1 MADKSEG
8 AADLSEQIKAIQ
20 AELLALTE
28 SVRSFSSEKA
38 HAGAEAF
45 RDAAGKASD
54 TARTTA
60 DEARR
65 RGERLAEDLEGR
77 ITTHPLPAVL
87 IAAGVGL
94 VIGALLGRR

>member
-38 HAGAEAF
+38 HAGAEAL
-45 RDAAGKASD
+45 REAAGRAGDAAD
-54 TARTTA
+54 
-60 DEARR
+60 DARR
-65 RGERLAEDLEGR
+65 HGEHMAEALEGR
-77 ITTHPLPAVL
+77 ITANPLPSVL

-94 VIGALLGRR
+94 VIGAMLGRR